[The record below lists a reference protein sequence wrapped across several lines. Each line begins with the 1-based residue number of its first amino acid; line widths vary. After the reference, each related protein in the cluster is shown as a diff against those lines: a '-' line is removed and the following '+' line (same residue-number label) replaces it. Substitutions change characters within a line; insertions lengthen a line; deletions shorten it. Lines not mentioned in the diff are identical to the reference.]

1 MLIASTLEQAHV
13 AVLHRLMRMEAG
25 QGLVEYAFILVL
37 VAVVAIV
44 ALALVGDTVNNV
56 LYRNG
61 VCAIA
66 NTLSNQ
72 IGAC

>member
-1 MLIASTLEQAHV
+1 MLVISTLEQARLT
-13 AVLHRLMRMEAG
+13 VLHRLTRTEAG

-66 NTLSNQ
+66 DTLSNQ